1 MDYNFLLEESADAI
15 IATTPAGDVT
25 FWNKGAEAMFGYT
38 RQEAIGH
45 SLDELIVPA
54 DRIEEEK
61 RILHEA
67 SVNHVAT
74 YESLRRRKDG
84 SLIYVDITSKSV
96 RNAQGNI
103 EFILSNKK
111 DVTHL
116 KVLRDAKLIEAKYRD
131 LLESTPDAIVMLNVT
146 GRVVLANSQAEKVF
160 GYQRQELLGQ
170 PVEVL
175 LPERFRSGHVR
186 HRSSYFSQPR

>member
-1 MDYNFLLEESADAI
+1 MGTDGVSRQGQVGCLISSYRTWGKRMDFNFLLEESADAI
-15 IATTPAGDVT
+15 IATTPAGEVI

-67 SVNHVAT
+67 LANDLAT
-74 YESLRRRKDG
+74 YESLRRKKDG
-84 SLIYVDITSKSV
+84 SLIFVDITSKSV
-96 RNAQGNI
+96 RDAQGRI
-103 EFILSNKK
+103 ELVLSNKK

-116 KVLRDAKLIEAKYRD
+116 KVLRDAKLIEAKYQD
-131 LLESTPDAIVMLNVT
+131 LLESTPDAIVIVNVT
-146 GRVVLANSQAEKVF
+146 GRIVLANNQAEKAF
-160 GYQRQELLGQ
+160 
-170 PVEVL
+170 
-175 LPERFRSGHVR
+175 
-186 HRSSYFSQPR
+186 